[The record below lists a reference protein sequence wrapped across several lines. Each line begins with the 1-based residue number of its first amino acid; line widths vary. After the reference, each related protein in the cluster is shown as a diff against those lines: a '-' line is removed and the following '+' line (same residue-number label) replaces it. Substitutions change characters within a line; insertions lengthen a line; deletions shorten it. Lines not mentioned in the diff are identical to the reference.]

1 VKRREFLK
9 SSMVAATL
17 GGLSASSAATAAEE
31 GNPADR
37 ECYELRLYRLR
48 IGPKQKSFDEF
59 FGQAA
64 VPALN
69 RAGIS
74 PVGVFNVMFGPES
87 PTVHVLLPCKSWEG
101 LANAWKQVEADPDYQ
116 KAGADFL
123 NAPASD
129 PAYVRMESSFMVA
142 FDGMP
147 KLEIPAGA
155 AGKKARIFELRTYES
170 ASEKAGRKKI
180 EMFNRGEIA
189 IFRRTGLQPVFFGQ
203 TLIGPKLPNL
213 TYMLVFDNLEQRT
226 ANWSRFIA
234 DPEWQKLS
242 ATPGYTNAEAVSNI
256 SNIFLQPAPY
266 SQI

>member
-17 GGLSASSAATAAEE
+17 GSLTASSTATAADEASPE
-31 GNPADR
+31 NR
-37 ECYELRLYRLR
+37 EFYELRLYRLR
-48 IGPKQKSFDEF
+48 IGPMQKAFDAF

-64 VPALN
+64 IPALN
-69 RAGIS
+69 RAGVS
-74 PVGVFNVMFGPES
+74 PVGVFNVMFGPEN
-87 PTVHVLLPCKSWEG
+87 PTMYVLLPCKSFEG
-101 LANAWKQVEADPDYQ
+101 LASAWRQVEADPEYQ

-123 NAPASD
+123 NAPASE
-129 PAYVRMESSFMVA
+129 PAYVRMESSFMIA
-142 FDGMP
+142 FEGMP

-155 AGKKARIFELRTYES
+155 AGKKGRIFELRTYES

-180 EMFNRGEIA
+180 EMFNRGEIS

-203 TLIGPKLPNL
+203 TLVGSKLPNL

-226 ANWSRFIA
+226 ANWGAFVA
-234 DPEWQKLS
+234 DAEWHKLS
-242 ATPGYTNAEAVSNI
+242 ATPGYTNAEVVSNI
-256 SNIFLQPAPY
+256 SNIFLQPMPY